1 MAKQGMILYFAA
13 YGFASIAL
21 FGVLAKFKDHSVEG
35 FNGFAKKH
43 PLVAASMLVSLLSLA
58 GIPLTAGFFAK
69 YYMLLSAMKYGNS
82 LWLVIVAILGAAVS
96 IYYYFRVIQAMYFK
110 DDNGQP
116 LEEVQFSTF
125 FKVMMVVNAFIL
137 LALGIHPDW
146 LIMFL

>member
-1 MAKQGMILYFAA
+1 
-13 YGFASIAL
+13 
-21 FGVLAKFKDHSVEG
+21 
-35 FNGFAKKH
+35 
-43 PLVAASMLVSLLSLA
+43 MLVSLLSLA

-110 DDNGQP
+110 
-116 LEEVQFSTF
+116 EENAESTEEISF
-125 FKVMMVVNAFIL
+125 TAPFKVMMVINAIL
-137 LALGIHPDW
+137 LLVLGVHPDW